1 MHRTSRFVHDR
12 TVGASGLVYFM
23 HIEKNAGTTV
33 RHILSRNYPVGT
45 FLDTRPLSRMGADG
59 RAKTVDGVDEDV
71 HQVINEIQ
79 NRQHTLACVAANLP
93 FGVDNFLDRPVAYF
107 TFLREPVSRCVS
119 CWYFA
124 FQTRRTAPLWS
135 VLESYDFDLRQILQ
149 DNVVY
154 QFSNDQVRM
163 VSGSSAP
170 EPGEAEFQMACDLIE
185 ERFVFAGAVEYF
197 DRCVEALAWQL
208 RWQQASS
215 LKLNVGVKTDPSI
228 LPASAERYFR
238 EANEWDVRLYD
249 WLLKEYL
256 LYHL

>member
-1 MHRTSRFVHDR
+1 MQRSRFAYDL
-12 TVGASGLVYFM
+12 TMEASGLVYFM

-33 RHILSRNYPVGT
+33 RHILRKNYPAGT
-45 FLDTRPLSRMGADG
+45 FLDTRPLSRMGGDG
-59 RAKTVDGVDEDV
+59 RAKTVDGLDEDV
-71 HQVINEIQ
+71 HQVIDEIQ

-93 FGVDNFLDRPVAYF
+93 FGVDNFLARPVTYF

-124 FQTRRTAPLWS
+124 FQTRHTAPMWS

-163 VSGSSAP
+163 LSGSSAP
-170 EPGEAEFQMACDLIE
+170 EPGEAEFQMACDIVE
-185 ERFVFAGAVEYF
+185 ERFFLAGAVEYF
-197 DRCVEALAWQL
+197 DRCIEALACQF
-208 RWQQASS
+208 RWQQATS
-215 LKLNVGVKTDPSI
+215 LRLNVGVKTGASI
-228 LPASAERYFR
+228 LPSSAERYFR
-238 EANEWDVRLYD
+238 EANEWDVKLYD

-256 LYHL
+256 PCHLS